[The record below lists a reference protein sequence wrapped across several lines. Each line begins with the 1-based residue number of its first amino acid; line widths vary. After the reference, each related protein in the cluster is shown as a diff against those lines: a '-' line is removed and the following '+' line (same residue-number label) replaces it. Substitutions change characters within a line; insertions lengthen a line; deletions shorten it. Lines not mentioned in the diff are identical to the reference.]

1 MIRTGTAAASKS
13 AVARSKCM
21 KLIATSLL
29 ALAFAVAACDAN
41 DPVAEEADNTAGLP
55 SVDNVAGGRDGQPS
69 PDGAPPANGAAVA
82 PAPANASPVASIPA
96 ALQGRWGMTPADC
109 TSTRGDAK
117 GLLVVSSDGLRFYES
132 RAVPVRNA
140 QKSDDSF
147 SADFAFTG
155 EGQTWT
161 KFQTLTLDD
170 VKLVRTESSPMA
182 SFTYVRC
189 R

>member
-1 MIRTGTAAASKS
+1 
-13 AVARSKCM
+13 M
-21 KLIATSLL
+21 KFVQTSLL
-29 ALAFAVAACDAN
+29 ALAFAVAACGGN
-41 DPVAEEADNTAGLP
+41 DPVAEEAENTAGLP

-69 PDGAPPANGAAVA
+69 ADGAPPANGLSTAASTA
-82 PAPANASPVASIPA
+82 TNQTPAASIPA
-96 ALQGRWGMTPADC
+96 ALHGRWGMTPADC
-109 TSTRGDAK
+109 TPTRSDAK

-132 RAVPVRNA
+132 RATPVRNS

-147 SADFAFTG
+147 SADFTFTG

-170 VKLVRTESSPMA
+170 DKLVRTESSPMA

>member
-1 MIRTGTAAASKS
+1 
-13 AVARSKCM
+13 M
-21 KLIATSLL
+21 KLHHASLL
-29 ALAFAVAACDAN
+29 ALAFSLAGCGGN
-41 DPVAEEADNTAGLP
+41 DPVAEEAENTAGLP
-55 SVDNVAGGRDGQPS
+55 SIDQVAGGRDGQPRA
-69 PDGAPPANGAAVA
+69 DGGAPIGATAAPGARGASDYPANPSPAAA
-82 PAPANASPVASIPA
+82 IPA
-96 ALQGRWGMTPADC
+96 ALHGRWGMTPADC

-117 GLLVVSSDGLRFYES
+117 GLLVVSSDGMRFYES
-132 RAVPVRNA
+132 RATPVRNVER
-140 QKSDDSF
+140 SNDSI

-170 VKLVRTESSPMA
+170 DRLVRTESSPMA